1 MNKLLIYK
9 YINNITKDDILYY
22 SKNKLN
28 YNLEESELDIIYL
41 YIKRYYKEVL
51 SGNYIDVLD
60 NLRDKIRPQTYN
72 IILELL
78 DKYKNFINLH

>member
-9 YINNITKDDILYY
+9 YINNLSKDDILYY
-22 SKNKLN
+22 TKNKLN
-28 YNLEESELDIIYL
+28 YSLEDDELDIIYL

-51 SGNYIDVLD
+51 NDNYMDIL
-60 NLRDKIRPQTYN
+60 NSLKEKIRPMTYN

-78 DKYKNFINLH
+78 EKYKNFIN

>member
-1 MNKLLIYK
+1 LNKLLIYK